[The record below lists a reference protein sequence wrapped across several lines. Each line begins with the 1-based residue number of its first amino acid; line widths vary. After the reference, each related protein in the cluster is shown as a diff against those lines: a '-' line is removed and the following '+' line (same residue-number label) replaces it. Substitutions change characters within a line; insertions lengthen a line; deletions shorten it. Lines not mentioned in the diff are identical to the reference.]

1 MKRYERLRNDMLA
14 LPAMAIIVGLAA
26 PAAHA
31 DEATLATRPAAA
43 RAPAAAAVVPVAAPP
58 AAEASPDDQAAE
70 AARQGEMR
78 LRLLDA
84 QLLLV
89 TGRFTAAREAYA
101 GLRSDVPTSAEPVA
115 GLATVARETG
125 RPRLARELQ
134 REAVLL
140 DPGNTSLAS
149 GLVALERDRAPRLRG
164 DIEQRIQRGGIGS
177 DKADITIGEAGGH
190 WNVGEAWRIGA
201 TQGVAHVDATNVRRP
216 SGAVRD
222 FSGDRIRTEV
232 FLQHEW
238 REGAT
243 VQASLFANEWSAGFG
258 LSGRLPDDW
267 GYTGARIEYR
277 RPVWDFV
284 EAIIDG
290 AVRDRVAA
298 ERFQRFTPQLTGRIE
313 VGLNRYGIPRDE
325 EDILSSATV
334 RGELRYGD
342 LGGIAGLSIAYA
354 LDAEY
359 VLDETRRIDA
369 SGASFQPLPIVDREV
384 HAGLIGYG
392 GTRGSVNG
400 DGRLTYQFQA
410 GYGADRYGRSG
421 PVAYGTIG
429 YAVGPVEIS
438 LRAGYVRNIGRSQ
451 GETTV
456 LGAAMAF
463 LF

>member
-1 MKRYERLRNDMLA
+1 MTRYEHDRNDRPF
-14 LPAMAIIVGLAA
+14 LPAMAIIAGLAA
-26 PAAHA
+26 PAAYA
-31 DEATLATRPAAA
+31 DEATLGTRATV
-43 RAPAAAAVVPVAAPP
+43 AAAAAIPAAP
-58 AAEASPDDQAAE
+58 ATEASPADQSAAL
-70 AARQGEMR
+70 ARQGDLR

-84 QLLLV
+84 QLMLV

-101 GLRSDVPTSAEPVA
+101 SLRADMPTSAEPVA

-125 RPRLARELQ
+125 RARLARELQ

-140 DPGNTSLAS
+140 DPGNSSLAD
-149 GLVALERDRAPRLRG
+149 GLAALERDRAPRLRG

-190 WNVGEAWRIGA
+190 WNIGEAWRVGA
-201 TQGVAHVDATNVRRP
+201 TQGLAHVDATNVRRP

-222 FSGDRIRTEV
+222 FSGDRIRTEIFV
-232 FLQHEW
+232 QHEW

-325 EDILSSATV
+325 DDILSSATV

-384 HAGLIGYG
+384 HAGLLGYG
-392 GTRGSVNG
+392 GTRGTVTG
-400 DGRLTYQFQA
+400 DGRLTYQFQV

-429 YAVGPVEIS
+429 YAVGPLEIS

-456 LGAAMAF
+456 IGAAMAF